1 MLASALQL
9 LPRRG
14 LMLWR
19 VARYFNSLFLL
30 PWRKIKLRKHK
41 TDLLNIRTMAVKN
54 EQEKE
59 TQNFTPQTYILFCVF
74 LLHCSNLFSERPVSK
89 WRSYLTVAY
98 FFPTFTIPFVYFS
111 GLLCMETFIN
121 PLYKW
126 YDVCQ
131 ASFRNKCQSFRVPQV
146 LIDLIATR
154 ICSPTIIIMKTQL
167 FVYITI
173 AYPNTFTT
181 FKASKL
187 IPIRS
192 KTLVFVRNRFLGL
205 RRIGWKLLGMILWF
219 IYGHTDLRNVW

>member
-1 MLASALQL
+1 MSSFSTLLIMLASALQL

-30 PWRKIKLRKHK
+30 PWRKIKLRKSK

-54 EQEKE
+54 EQEKRN
-59 TQNFTPQTYILFCVF
+59 TKLHTTDLYPISAYF

-173 AYPNTFTT
+173 AYPNTFTI

-192 KTLVFVRNRFLGL
+192 KTLFFVRNRFLGL
-205 RRIGWKLLGMILWF
+205 CRIGWN
-219 IYGHTDLRNVW
+219 Y

>member
-30 PWRKIKLRKHK
+30 LWRKIKLRKHK

-59 TQNFTPQTYILFCVF
+59 TRNFTPQTYILFLSIF
-74 LLHCSNLFSERPVSK
+74 IAPVPIYSLK
-89 WRSYLTVAY
+89 GQWANEDQYLTVAY
-98 FFPTFTIPFVYFS
+98 FFLTFTIPFVYFS

-154 ICSPTIIIMKTQL
+154 ICCPTVIIMKHSCL
-167 FVYITI
+167 FIS
-173 AYPNTFTT
+173 P
-181 FKASKL
+181 L
-187 IPIRS
+187 HIPIRLPLS
-192 KTLVFVRNRFLGL
+192 KPVN
-205 RRIGWKLLGMILWF
+205 WF
-219 IYGHTDLRNVW
+219 PS